1 VSPRETLP
9 YLDFISFSRSCG
21 KSFTLALQSPTDHHQ
36 WERQIA
42 FFTWTT
48 SKQSRDRKCKR
59 KETLT
64 RSCGTNSSSR
74 DRKSCKEAIAE
85 NNALLEGQI
94 VPVSN
99 GNDLT

>member
-1 VSPRETLP
+1 MSTVVSPRETLP
-9 YLDFISFSRSCG
+9 YLDFISFSRS
-21 KSFTLALQSPTDHHQ
+21 
-36 WERQIA
+36 
-42 FFTWTT
+42 
-48 SKQSRDRKCKR
+48 
-59 KETLT
+59 